1 MPRTKK
7 SMIEEKKLGQRLL
20 KIAED
25 TNDLRLYK
33 LANGEGEIID
43 YLIQFVKDNEIGGLA
58 VCGETLDSVLRANAA
73 RRKKLMKWF
82 SLDQDPTYKELH
94 YKEIQILDEYA
105 ETMLIEIFA
114 QLDSLKIKAAADVA
128 AAESAAADRA
138 AKRAA
143 KA

>member
-1 MPRTKK
+1 
-7 SMIEEKKLGQRLL
+7 MIEEKKLGQRLL

-25 TNDLRLYK
+25 RNDLRLYK
-33 LANGEGEIID
+33 LANGEGEILD
-43 YLIQFVKDNEIGGLA
+43 YLIQFVKENELGGLA

-82 SLDQDPTYKELH
+82 KIDTDPTYKEIH
-94 YKEIQILDEYA
+94 YKEIQLLDEYS

-114 QLDSLKIKAAADVA
+114 QLDDLKVKAAADVA
-128 AAESAAADRA
+128 NAEKAASDRA

-143 KA
+143 KAE